1 MSTRADRIY
10 NILQSNNNKLKVSKI
25 IELLQRE
32 EQVKDLHS
40 SAVTTTVRQD
50 NQTKDAKG
58 ESPRFNHSGDGTE
71 ERGYV
76 SIKIKKGSIKIQKSI
91 SADYEKSIPEIIE
104 KANEE
109 VKNKLKTEISELP
122 WQVFEDNFLEQ
133 ILESLGFT
141 EIQLTQR
148 TRDGGKDAECQYKRG
163 LVESK
168 CIVSAKHWKTKKLG
182 ADEIQRLRGIKG
194 DSDTG
199 IIITSNSFSDEA
211 IREAKP
217 SQNQRSI
224 FLIDMNILVDI
235 CFEKGIGVEKNPL
248 QTFYKFTGFKNNE
261 QL

>member
-10 NILQSNNNKLKVSKI
+10 NILLKSKDNRLKVSQI
-25 IELLQRE
+25 IEFLQRE
-32 EQVKDLHS
+32 EQVDELHA

-76 SIKIKKGSIKIQKSI
+76 SIKIKKGSLKIQKSI
-91 SADYEKSIPEIIE
+91 SEDYEKSIPEIIE

-109 VKNKLKTEISELP
+109 VKNKLKKAISNLT
-122 WQVFEDNFLEQ
+122 WQEFEDNFLEQ
-133 ILESLGFT
+133 ILNSLGFT

-168 CIVSAKHWKTKKLG
+168 CIVSAKHWSKKVG
-182 ADEIQRLRGIKG
+182 PGEVQRLRGIKG
-194 DSDTG
+194 DADTA
-199 IIITSNSFSDEA
+199 IIITSNNFSDKA

-224 FLIDMNILVDI
+224 FLIDMNTLVDI
-235 CFEKGIGVEKNPL
+235 CFEKDIGVKKENL
-248 QTFYKFTGFKNNE
+248 QTFKKFTGFDKE
-261 QL
+261 